1 VNRNSSN
8 KGFSLVE
15 LLAVVLVLA
24 ALAAIAVPLYTS
36 QRKSAQARV
45 CLANLSAITAS
56 LSAYALR
63 NNQYPSD
70 TNLGNNYN
78 AATPTAAT
86 SGLVGAPEG
95 LASMPT
101 CPSTA
106 AAYVYTPGTQPAAC
120 TIACPNPGSHTNY
133 APSGAV
139 YTITLA
145 APGADSL
152 P

>member
-1 VNRNSSN
+1 MNKLNSAS
-8 KGFSLVE
+8 GFSLVE

-36 QRKSAQARV
+36 QRKSSQARV
-45 CLANLSAITAS
+45 CLANLSSISAA

-63 NNQYPSD
+63 NDQYPTDS
-70 TNLGNNYN
+70 NLGDPYN
-78 AATPTAAT
+78 AASPTAPT

-101 CPSTA
+101 CPA
-106 AAYVYTPGTQPAAC
+106 NGAYTYTPGTQPGQC
-120 TIACPNPGSHTNY
+120 TIADTVGHAGY
-133 APSGAV
+133 GPSGAV
-139 YTITLA
+139 YSITMA
-145 APGADSL
+145 APALDSV